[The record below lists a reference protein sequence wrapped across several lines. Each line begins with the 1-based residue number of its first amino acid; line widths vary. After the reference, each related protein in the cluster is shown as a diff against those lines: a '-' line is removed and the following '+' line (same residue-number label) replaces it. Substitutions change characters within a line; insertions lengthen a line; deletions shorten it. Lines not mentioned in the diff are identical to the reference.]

1 MKGSSLIELREATQE
16 DILALCGLL
25 KTLFSGEREF
35 IPNADVQKCALEMI
49 LGNPEIGKIFVC
61 QNDGEIIG
69 MVSLL
74 FTISTALGGK
84 VAMLEDMIVSPQFQG
99 KGFGTK
105 LLAHAIAEA
114 KKLTCKRLT
123 LLSDTDNLNAHRFYE
138 QFGFKYSPMLPM
150 RLILEDAFR

>member
-1 MKGSSLIELREATQE
+1 MTEIREATHK

-25 KTLFSGEREF
+25 GILFSGEREF
-35 IPNADVQKCALEMI
+35 ISNADIQKCALEMI
-49 LGNPEIGKIFVC
+49 LNDPKIGKIFIYE
-61 QNDGEIIG
+61 NDGEIIG

-84 VAMLEDMIVSPQFQG
+84 VAMLEDVIIAPHFQG
-99 KGFGTK
+99 MGFGKK

-114 KKLTCKRLT
+114 KNLTCKRIT
-123 LLSDTDNLNAHRFYE
+123 LLSDTDNIKAHHFYE

-150 RLILEDAFR
+150 RLLLEDAFR

>member
-1 MKGSSLIELREATQE
+1 
-16 DILALCGLL
+16 
-25 KTLFSGEREF
+25 
-35 IPNADVQKCALEMI
+35 MI

-84 VAMLEDMIVSPQFQG
+84 VAMLEDMIMSSQFQG

>member
-1 MKGSSLIELREATQE
+1 LIAIREATQN
-16 DILALCGLL
+16 DVLALCGLL
-25 KTLFSGEREF
+25 KVLFSGEREF
-35 IPNADVQKCALEMI
+35 IANVDIQKCALEMI
-49 LGNPEIGKIFVC
+49 LSEPQSGKIFVA

-84 VAMLEDMIVSPQFQG
+84 VALLEDMIIAPDFQG
-99 KGFGTK
+99 KGVGK
-105 LLAHAIAEA
+105 RLLAHAITEA
-114 KKLTCKRLT
+114 KNLTCKRIT

-150 RLILEDAFR
+150 RLLLEDAFR